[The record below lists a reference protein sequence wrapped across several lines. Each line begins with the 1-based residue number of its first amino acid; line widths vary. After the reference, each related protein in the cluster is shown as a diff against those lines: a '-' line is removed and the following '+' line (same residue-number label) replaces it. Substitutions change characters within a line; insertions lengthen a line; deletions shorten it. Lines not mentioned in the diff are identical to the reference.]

1 MKKQEKRKKRIRAAS
16 PLVTVVLFILA
27 VAMLLGGSIGGTRA
41 ALTYYSETYTS
52 RIQMYDIGVGLIE
65 NGKEVSWREYNSAG
79 DGTWNEHTGVL
90 LENMI
95 PEGESLTLGKTYQEN
110 LNVRNSGTINQYVRV
125 SIYKYWLDEEGKKLR
140 DLSPDLIDLHL
151 VNLGTDW
158 IEDEGARTEERTV
171 LYYNKLLYAQGEG
184 ASETPLFADS
194 LTINDSIAKKVTQ
207 EAKQEGNY
215 TTILTTYDYDG
226 VKFQIEVEVDAVQ
239 EHNAEDAIWS
249 AWGKRVTF
257 QDGILSLTDTVE

>member
-1 MKKQEKRKKRIRAAS
+1 
-16 PLVTVVLFILA
+16 
-27 VAMLLGGSIGGTRA
+27 ML
-41 ALTYYSETYTS
+41 
-52 RIQMYDIGVGLIE
+52 
-65 NGKEVSWREYNSAG
+65 
-79 DGTWNEHTGVL
+79 
-90 LENMI
+90 

-125 SIYKYWLDEEGKKLR
+125 SIYKYWLDPEGKKLR

-184 ASETPLFADS
+184 TSETPLFADT
-194 LTINDSIAKKVTQ
+194 LTIDDSIAKKVTQ
-207 EAKQEGNY
+207 ETKREGNY
-215 TTILTTYDYDG
+215 TTIITTYDYDG

-257 QDGILSLTDTVE
+257 RDGILSLTDSVE